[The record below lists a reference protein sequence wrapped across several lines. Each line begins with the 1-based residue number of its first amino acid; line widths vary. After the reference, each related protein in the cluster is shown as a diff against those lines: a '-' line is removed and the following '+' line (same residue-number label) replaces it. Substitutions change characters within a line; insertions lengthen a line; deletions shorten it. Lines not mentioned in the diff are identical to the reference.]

1 MKLLTFKLHGAEY
14 LGALANTGIVNLGA
28 AAPKDMAFS
37 SMQNFIEAGQSALD
51 RAYAL
56 LASNPATLAFNQVD
70 WLAPLPVPPQ
80 IRDCLGFEE
89 HLKNSFKSALKLS
102 AMSADDPVKAEQEL
116 AASGRFEV
124 PEVWYQ
130 QPLYYKANRFAVA
143 QSGKDIMWPAY
154 SEVMDFELEIACVIG
169 NKGKDINKG
178 DAEDHIFGYTIY
190 NDFSARDA
198 QMVESLGM
206 LGPAKGK
213 DFDDSIILGPVIVT
227 SDELDDPYNLRM
239 QARVNGETWCDSNSN
254 TIHWKFSDMIAHI
267 SKSETLY
274 PGEVIG
280 SGTVGYGCGL
290 EHLRFLNDGDIV
302 ELEVEKIGV
311 ISNKVIKGS
320 LHE

>member
-1 MKLLTFKLHGAEY
+1 MKLLTFKLQGKEY
-14 LGALANTGIVNLGA
+14 LGALTNTGVFNLSA
-28 AAPKDMAFS
+28 AASEEIDFS
-37 SMQNFIEAGQSALD
+37 SMQHFIEAGQPALD

-56 LASNPATLAFNQVD
+56 LASGPASIPSDQVD
-70 WLAPLPVPPQ
+70 WLAPLPLPAQ

-89 HLKNSFKSALKLS
+89 HLKNAFESALKLS
-102 AMSADDPVKAEQEL
+102 AMATDDPVNAEEEL
-116 AASGRFEV
+116 RASGRFAV

-130 QPLYYKANRFAVA
+130 QPLYYKANRFSVA
-143 QSGKDIMWPAY
+143 QSGKDVVWPAY
-154 SEVMDFELEIACVIG
+154 SEVMDFELEMACIIG
-169 NKGKDINKG
+169 KKGTDITKENAG
-178 DAEDHIFGYTIY
+178 EYIFGYTIY

-227 SDELDDPYNLRM
+227 ADELDDPYNLRM

-280 SGTVGYGCGL
+280 SGTVGLGCGL
-290 EHLRFLNDGDIV
+290 EHLRFLSDGDIV

-311 ISNKVIKGS
+311 ISNKVIRR
-320 LHE
+320 

>member
-1 MKLLTFKLHGAEY
+1 MKLLTFKLQGKEY
-14 LGALANTGIVNLGA
+14 LGALTNTGVFNLSA
-28 AAPKDMAFS
+28 AASEEIDFS
-37 SMQNFIEAGQSALD
+37 SMQHFIEAGQPALD

-56 LASNPATLAFNQVD
+56 LASGPASIPSDQVD
-70 WLAPLPVPPQ
+70 WLAPLPLPAQ

-89 HLKNSFKSALKLS
+89 HLKNAFESALKLS
-102 AMSADDPVKAEQEL
+102 AMAADDPVNAEEEL
-116 AASGRFEV
+116 RASGRFAV

-130 QPLYYKANRFAVA
+130 QPLYYKANRFSVA
-143 QSGKDIMWPAY
+143 QSGKDVVWPAY
-154 SEVMDFELEIACVIG
+154 SEVMDFELEMACIIG
-169 NKGKDINKG
+169 KKGTDITKENAG
-178 DAEDHIFGYTIY
+178 EYIFGYTIF

-227 SDELDDPYNLRM
+227 ADELDDPYNLRM

-280 SGTVGYGCGL
+280 SGTVGLGCGL
-290 EHLRFLNDGDIV
+290 EHLRFLSDGDIV

-311 ISNKVIKGS
+311 ISNKVIRR
-320 LHE
+320 

>member
-1 MKLLTFKLHGAEY
+1 MKLLTFQLQGSEY
-14 LGALANTGIVNLGA
+14 LGALTDAGVVNLSA
-28 AAPKDMAFS
+28 AAPGEIAFS
-37 SMQNFIEAGQSALD
+37 SMQQFIEAGQPALD

-56 LASNPATLAFNQVD
+56 LASDPASTPSDQLD
-70 WLAPLPVPPQ
+70 WLAPLPIPAQ

-89 HLKNSFKSALKLS
+89 HLKNAFESAIKLS
-102 AMSADDPVKAEQEL
+102 AMAADDPVKAEQEFR
-116 AASGRFEV
+116 ASGRFTA

-130 QPLYYKANRFAVA
+130 QPLYYKGNRFSVA
-143 QSGKDIMWPAY
+143 PSGKDIVWPAY
-154 SEVMDFELEIACVIG
+154 SEVMDFELEMACVIG
-169 NKGKDINKG
+169 KKGKDIIKG
-178 DAEDHIFGYTIY
+178 NAEDHIFGYTIY

-198 QMVESLGM
+198 QMVESQGM

-227 SDELDDPYNLRM
+227 RDELDDPYNLRM

-254 TIHWKFSDMIAHI
+254 TSHWKFSDMIAHI

-280 SGTVGYGCGL
+280 SGTVGLGCGL

-311 ISNKVIKGS
+311 ISNKVIRR
-320 LHE
+320 

>member
-1 MKLLTFKLHGAEY
+1 MKLLTFKLQGKEY
-14 LGALANTGIVNLGA
+14 LGALTNTGVFNLSA
-28 AAPKDMAFS
+28 AASEEIDFS
-37 SMQNFIEAGQSALD
+37 SMQHFIEAGQPALD

-56 LASNPATLAFNQVD
+56 LASGPASIPSDQVD
-70 WLAPLPVPPQ
+70 WLAPLPLPAQ

-89 HLKNSFKSALKLS
+89 HLKNAFESALKLS
-102 AMSADDPVKAEQEL
+102 AMAADDPVNAEEEL
-116 AASGRFEV
+116 RASGRFAV

-130 QPLYYKANRFAVA
+130 QPLYYKANRFSVA
-143 QSGKDIMWPAY
+143 QSGKDVVWPAY
-154 SEVMDFELEIACVIG
+154 SEVMDFELEMACIIG
-169 NKGKDINKG
+169 KKGTDITKENAG
-178 DAEDHIFGYTIY
+178 EYIFGYTIY

-227 SDELDDPYNLRM
+227 ADELDDPYNLRM
-239 QARVNGETWCDSNSN
+239 QARVNGETWCDSNSS

-280 SGTVGYGCGL
+280 SGTVGLGCGL
-290 EHLRFLNDGDIV
+290 EHLRFLSDGDIV

-311 ISNKVIKGS
+311 ISNKVIRR
-320 LHE
+320 

>member
-1 MKLLTFKLHGAEY
+1 MKLLTFKQQGSEY
-14 LGALANTGIVNLGA
+14 LGALTDTGVFNLST
-28 AAPKDMAFS
+28 AAPEDIAFS
-37 SMQNFIEAGQSALD
+37 SMQHFIEAGRPALD
-51 RAYAL
+51 RAYTM
-56 LASNPATLAFNQVD
+56 LASSSASIPSDQVD
-70 WLAPLPVPPQ
+70 FLAPLPLPAQ

-89 HLKNSFKSALKLS
+89 HLKNSFESAIKLS
-102 AMSADDPVKAEQEL
+102 AMAADDPVKAEQAL
-116 AASGRFEV
+116 RASGRFTV
-124 PEVWYQ
+124 PEIWYQ

-143 QSGKDIMWPAY
+143 QSGKDVVWPAY
-154 SEVMDFELEIACVIG
+154 SDVMDFELEMACIIG
-169 NKGKDINKG
+169 KKGKDISKASA
-178 DAEDHIFGYTIY
+178 DEHIFGYTIY

-227 SDELDDPYNLRM
+227 ADELDDPYNLRM
-239 QARVNGETWCDSNSN
+239 QARINGETWCDSNSS

-280 SGTVGYGCGL
+280 SGTVGLGCGL
-290 EHLRFLNDGDIV
+290 EHLRFLSDGDIV

-311 ISNKVIKGS
+311 ISNKVKRR
-320 LHE
+320 